1 MFWKTK
7 TYLATIAMQS
17 WNFNSKSIFGPTLFM
32 LRNKSPK
39 NETIMNLIS
48 SAMSWSI
55 FIDTCFETVAPVLK
69 ILRHWIGIKY
79 KLECLSTLP
88 KEKCYRRSVWVFLLV
103 KTAISWYIL
112 FLFIY
117 FSFYIQFLFSPIFM
131 IFWSFHWKMCS
142 APIFNPCP
150 SLYSPLP
157 RF

>member
-7 TYLATIAMQS
+7 TYLAAIAMQS

-32 LRNKSPK
+32 LRNQSPK

-48 SAMSWSI
+48 SAMSWSVYWYL
-55 FIDTCFETVAPVLK
+55 FWNCCSSFEDFKALNWHQIQTRMLINTA
-69 ILRHWIGIKY
+69 
-79 KLECLSTLP
+79 

-142 APIFNPCP
+142 APICNPCP